1 MPMIPNLIPITCTI
15 NGETVSLSVSPR
27 ETLADMLRD
36 RLGLTATHL
45 GCEHGACGACTI
57 VYDGR
62 TARACLL
69 LAAQADGAVIETLE
83 GASAS
88 GRIAALQRAFHE
100 RGALQCGFCTPGLLL
115 AAAEVLAEHPAP
127 SRDAIRAALSGHLCR
142 CTGYQAIVDA
152 IEATAAA
159 ATGAGSRR

>member
-1 MPMIPNLIPITCTI
+1 MPMIPNLVPITCTI

-88 GRIAALQRAFHE
+88 GRIAALQRAFHD

-115 AAAEVLAEHPAP
+115 AVAEILAEHPAP
-127 SRDAIRAALSGHLCR
+127 SRDEIRAALSGNLCR

-152 IEATAAA
+152 IEAVAAA